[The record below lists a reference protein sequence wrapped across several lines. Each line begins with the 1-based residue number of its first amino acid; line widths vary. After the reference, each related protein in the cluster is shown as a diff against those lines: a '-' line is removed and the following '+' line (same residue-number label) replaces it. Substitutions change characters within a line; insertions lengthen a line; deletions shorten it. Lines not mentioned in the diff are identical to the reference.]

1 MHKEIVF
8 SGFGGQGVL
17 FAGELL
23 AYTAMKSGYYVTWMP
38 SYGPEMRG
46 GTASCTVIISGDEIG
61 SPVVR
66 NPQAAVVMNLPSM
79 NKYEPIVKP
88 GGVLVVN
95 QSLVNRNFKRKDLQ
109 VVLIPAN
116 DIAESISE
124 KRLSNMVMIGALLA
138 KMPILS
144 LESVKTALE
153 EELPERHRHLLQ
165 ANIKALQEGYDFVKK
180 VVQ

>member
-1 MHKEIVF
+1 MRF
-8 SGFGGQGVL
+8 F
-17 FAGELL
+17 
-23 AYTAMKSGYYVTWMP
+23 
-38 SYGPEMRG
+38 GPEMRG